1 MGVFDNAMNAKHPNR
16 LIGEKSP
23 YLLQHAYNPVDWH
36 PWGDEA
42 FEKAAKEDRPIFLS
56 IGYSTCHWC
65 HVMEKESFEDED
77 VARLMND
84 AFVSIK
90 VDREER
96 PDIDSVYMR
105 VCQMMTGKGGW
116 PLTIIMTPSKKP
128 FFAATYLPR
137 EARFGMAG
145 IKQLIPRI
153 KEIWEY
159 DRAQALSSAN
169 RIASILETA
178 SIEQRGEPLTARTL
192 EMAYRGLSQNYDV
205 QYGGFSRAPKFPS
218 PHNLMYLLRSWRRTG
233 DEWAL
238 KMVETTL
245 GNMRSGGIY
254 DHLGFGFHRYSTDH
268 RWLVPHFEKMLY
280 DQALLAMAY
289 IEAYQATGNRGYGKT
304 AREIFT
310 YVLRDMAAPEG
321 GFYSAEDADSEGE
334 EGTFYLWSEEEIR
347 QVLGQE
353 EAEIFTR
360 VYAIQREGNFRVEAT
375 GAKTGKNIL
384 HSTRPLS
391 ALAKELSRSSG
402 ELEER
407 LESAREKLFQVR
419 EKRVHPHKDDKI
431 LTDWNA
437 LMIAALARGA
447 GAFQEP
453 AYEEA
458 ARRAAG
464 FILARMRDGNGRLLH
479 RYRDGEA
486 AVPAFLD
493 DYAFLICGLVEL
505 YEAGFEPVHLLRAI
519 ELNEVMLEH
528 FWDHENGGLFFSAD
542 DAEGM
547 LVRTKELYDGAIPS
561 GNSVAML
568 NLLRLSHL
576 AGNSLY
582 EEKAAHLLRACSKTI
597 AEVPYAHTQFM
608 AALDF
613 SLGPSSQVVIVGK
626 PGSGDTM
633 TMIQS
638 LQGSFLPN
646 KVVMFRSTEEQDP
659 AIIQLAEYT
668 RNLESIG
675 GKATAYVC
683 RDFRCD
689 LPTTDEKQM
698 LTLLNEGVASTPSS

>member
-1 MGVFDNAMNAKHPNR
+1 VHKRRPNK
-16 LIGEKSP
+16 LIAEKSP
-23 YLLQHAYNPVDWH
+23 YLLQHAYNPVDWY

-42 FEKAAKEDRPIFLS
+42 FEKAAKQDRPVFLS

-65 HVMEKESFEDED
+65 HVMEKESFEDQE

-84 AFVSIK
+84 TFVSIK

-105 VCQMMTGKGGW
+105 VCQMMTGNGGW
-116 PLTIIMTPSKKP
+116 PLTIMMTSSKKP

-145 IKQLIPRI
+145 MKQLIPRI

-159 DRAQALSSAN
+159 DRSQALSSADSLTSML
-169 RIASILETA
+169 RTA
-178 SIEQRGEPLTARTL
+178 LIEQRGEPLTERTL
-192 EMAYRGLSQNYDV
+192 EMAYRGLSRNYDA
-205 QYGGFSRAPKFPS
+205 QYGGFSKAPKFPS
-218 PHNLMYLLRSWRRTG
+218 PHNLMYLLRYWKRTG

-245 GNMRSGGIY
+245 GSMRNGGIY

-289 IEAYQATGNRGYGKT
+289 IEAFQATGNRDYGRT

-310 YVLRDMAAPEG
+310 YVLRDMTAPEG

-334 EGTFYLWSEEEIR
+334 EGRFYLWTEDKIR
-347 QVLGQE
+347 QTLTKE

-360 VYAIQREGNFRVEAT
+360 VYAVQREGNFRLEAT
-375 GAKTGKNIL
+375 GENTGKNIL
-384 HSTRPLS
+384 HVARPLGV
-391 ALAKELSRSSG
+391 LAQELGMSSG

-407 LESAREKLFQVR
+407 LGPAREKLFQVR
-419 EKRVHPHKDDKI
+419 GKRVRPHKDDKI
-431 LTDWNA
+431 LTDWSA
-437 LMIAALARGA
+437 LMIAAFSKGA
-447 GAFQEP
+447 QAFQEP
-453 AYEEA
+453 AYADA
-458 ARRAAG
+458 ATRAAG
-464 FILARMRDGNGRLLH
+464 FILTRMRDDRGRLLH

-486 AVPAFLD
+486 AIPAFLD
-493 DYAFLICGLVEL
+493 DYAFLVWALVEL
-505 YEAGFEPVHLLRAI
+505 YEASFEPIHLLQAI
-519 ELNEVMLEH
+519 ELNEVMLQH
-528 FWDHENGGLFFSAD
+528 FWDHDSGGLFSSAD

-547 LVRTKELYDGAIPS
+547 LVRTKEFYDGAIPS

-568 NLLRLSHL
+568 NLLRLSYL
-576 AGNSLY
+576 AGNARY
-582 EEKAAHLLRACSKTI
+582 GEKAAHLLRACPQTI
-597 AEVPYAHTQFM
+597 AEAPSAHTQFM
-608 AALDF
+608 TALDF
-613 SLGPSSQVVIVGK
+613 SLGPSSQVVIVGN
-626 PGSGDTM
+626 PRSDDTAS
-633 TMIQS
+633 MIRR
-638 LQGSFLPN
+638 LRGSFLPH
-646 KVVMFRSTEEQDP
+646 KVVMLRSTEDQDP
-659 AIIQLAEYT
+659 GIIRLAEYT
-668 RNLESIG
+668 RDLESIG

-698 LTLLNEGVASTPSS
+698 LSLLNEAVV

>member
-1 MGVFDNAMNAKHPNR
+1 VNNRRPNK
-16 LIGEKSP
+16 LIAEKSP
-23 YLLQHAYNPVDWH
+23 YLLQHAYNPVDWY

-65 HVMEKESFEDED
+65 HVMAKESFEDED

-96 PDIDSVYMR
+96 PDIDSLYMR
-105 VCQMMTGKGGW
+105 VCQMMTGNGGW

-145 IKQLIPRI
+145 MKQLIPRI
-153 KEIWEY
+153 TEIWGY
-159 DRAQALSSAN
+159 DRAQALSSAD

-178 SIEQRGEPLTARTL
+178 SIAQRGEALTERTL
-192 EMAYRGLSQNYDV
+192 EMAYRGLSRNYDV

-218 PHNLMYLLRSWRRTG
+218 PHNLMYLLRYWRRTG

-245 GNMRSGGIY
+245 GSMRSGGVY

-289 IEAYQATGNRGYGKT
+289 IEAYQATGNRDYRKT

-310 YVLRDMAAPEG
+310 YVLRDMTAPEG

-334 EGTFYLWSEEEIR
+334 EGAFYLWTEDEIR
-347 QVLGQE
+347 QTLTKE
-353 EAEIFTR
+353 EAEIFTG

-375 GAKTGKNIL
+375 GAKTGENIL
-384 HSTRPLS
+384 HGTRPLS
-391 ALAKELSRSSG
+391 ALAKELGRSSG

-407 LESAREKLFQVR
+407 LDTAREKLFQVR

-437 LMIAALARGA
+437 LMIAALAKGA

-453 AYEEA
+453 VYEEA
-458 ARRAAG
+458 ARRAAE
-464 FILARMRDGNGRLLH
+464 FILARMRDAGGRLLH
-479 RYRDGEA
+479 RYRNGEA
-486 AVPAFLD
+486 GIPAFLD
-493 DYAFLICGLVEL
+493 DYAFLIWGLVEL
-505 YEAGFEPVHLLRAI
+505 YEATFDSGYLRRGI
-519 ELNEVMLEH
+519 ELNEVMLQH
-528 FWDHENGGLFFSAD
+528 FWDHEKGGLFFSAD

-547 LVRTKELYDGAIPS
+547 LVRTKEFYDGAIPS

-576 AGNSLY
+576 AGNALY
-582 EEKAAHLLRACSKTI
+582 EEKAAHLLRACSQKV
-597 AEVPYAHTQFM
+597 AEAPSAHTQLM
-608 AALDF
+608 SALDF
-613 SLGPSSQVVIVGK
+613 FLGPSSQVVIVGN
-626 PGSGDTM
+626 PRSGDTM
-633 TMIQS
+633 TMIRR

-646 KVVMFRSTEEQDP
+646 KVVMVRSTEERDP
-659 AIIQLAEYT
+659 DLIRLAEYT
-668 RNLESIG
+668 RGLESIG

-689 LPTTDEKQM
+689 LPTTDDQQM
-698 LTLLNEGVASTPSS
+698 LSLLNEGVASTPAS

>member
-1 MGVFDNAMNAKHPNR
+1 MNNRRPNK
-16 LIGEKSP
+16 LIAEKSP

-65 HVMEKESFEDED
+65 HVMAKESFEDEA

-145 IKQLIPRI
+145 MKQLIPRI

-159 DRAQALSSAN
+159 DRAQALSSAD
-169 RIASILETA
+169 RIASILTTA
-178 SIEQRGEPLTARTL
+178 SIEQTGEPLTERTL
-192 EMAYRGLSQNYDV
+192 EMAYRGLSRNYDV
-205 QYGGFSRAPKFPS
+205 QYGGFSQAPKFPS
-218 PHNLMYLLRSWRRTG
+218 PHNLMYLLRYWRRTG

-289 IEAYQATGNRGYGKT
+289 IEAYQATGNRDFGKT
-304 AREIFT
+304 AQEIFT
-310 YVLRDMAAPEG
+310 YVLRDMTAPEG

-334 EGTFYLWSEEEIR
+334 EGTFYLWTEDEIR
-347 QVLGQE
+347 QALGQE

-360 VYAIQREGNFRVEAT
+360 VYAIQREGNFRAEAAA
-375 GAKTGKNIL
+375 AKTGKNIL
-384 HSTRPLS
+384 HSTRPLP
-391 ALAKELSRSSG
+391 ALAKELGLSSG

-407 LESAREKLFQVR
+407 LDTARETLFQVR

-447 GAFQEP
+447 GVFQEP

-458 ARRAAG
+458 ARRAGG
-464 FILARMRDGNGRLLH
+464 FILARMRDAGGRLLH
-479 RYRDGEA
+479 RYRNREA
-486 AVPAFLD
+486 AIPAFLD
-493 DYAFLICGLVEL
+493 DYAFLIWGLVEL
-505 YEAGFEPVHLLRAI
+505 YEATFDSGYLRRGI
-519 ELNEVMLEH
+519 ELNEVMLQH
-528 FWDHENGGLFFSAD
+528 FWDHEKGGLFFSAD

-547 LVRTKELYDGAIPS
+547 LVRTKEFYDGAIPS

-576 AGNSLY
+576 AGNALY
-582 EEKAAHLLRACSKTI
+582 EEKAAHLLRACSKTV
-597 AEVPYAHTQFM
+597 AEAPSAHTQLM
-608 AALDF
+608 SALDF
-613 SLGPSSQVVIVGK
+613 SLGPSSQVVIVGN
-626 PGSGDTM
+626 PRSGDTM
-633 TMIQS
+633 TMIRR

-646 KVVMFRSTEEQDP
+646 KVVMVRSTEERDP
-659 AIIQLAEYT
+659 DLIRLAEYT
-668 RNLESIG
+668 RGLESIG

-689 LPTTDEKQM
+689 LPTTDDQQM
-698 LTLLNEGVASTPSS
+698 LSLLNEGVASTPAS